1 MYFVRE
7 GMGILRKFDDYD
19 EAFKRYSDSKKSLD
33 DVELYKVV
41 SSNLCE
47 CMHLCPGSFLES
59 IQNAASILS
68 ECAENL
74 NNRAYEVHK
83 KPKKK

>member
-47 CMHLCPGSFLES
+47 CMQSWKFFGIH
-59 IQNAASILS
+59 S
-68 ECAENL
+68 ECCIHFE
-74 NNRAYEVHK
+74 
-83 KPKKK
+83 